1 MTAGIALD
9 GNGLP
14 HGLGELLGSLAADDE
29 PGFAVGIYSSG
40 GLAGVATAG
49 CAIPEH
55 GVPVTERTV
64 FEIAS
69 VSKHI
74 TAACM
79 LLLAGDGVIDLDDDI
94 RGKLPELALGQ
105 AVTLRQCL
113 THTAGLRDYLSLCD
127 VAGIPLAGIGEDRAM
142 DLISGQHDLDFTPGS
157 AFSYSNSGYVLA
169 AALVRRTTGMSL
181 AAFASERVFG
191 PLGMT
196 ATAFRDDVGVPVP
209 RLAGGYLAVPAGP
222 VPASTV
228 PASPVPASTVLASTA
243 ATGFRRADVTEN
255 VVGDGGCVTSLRD
268 LAAWHAFMTKG
279 AVLGTD
285 VRDGLLA
292 GAVLGAGPASGY
304 ALGLAGIEIGGEA
317 AWWHSG
323 SWAGYRSAVIYVPG
337 LCAGVSVLANR
348 NDRYA
353 SYIAAAAVTAMIT
366 GAGAGTCYASV
377 AGFPAPAG
385 QAAEAAAAAAGLW
398 HAPALDLFAEFKA
411 RDGRLV
417 VPDQDGAQEYLLATD
432 GRWHGIGTSAG
443 GTFTHRGDALVAGW
457 GLSAGLEDRCVRVSP
472 AHNGPSDPGLP
483 SGFFLNKELRAY
495 ASIQA
500 EQLPA
505 AEITIGL
512 ARPRALVPA
521 GPGVWRAAAGGAL
534 TVRLAD
540 DGDGLLISV
549 PGAHR
554 LRFSPVADPGQLAV
568 PRGMRAG
575 L

>member
-1 MTAGIALD
+1 MASGITLD

-14 HGLGELLGSLAADDE
+14 RGLRELLGSLAAGDE

-79 LLLAGDGVIDLDDDI
+79 LLLSSDGTASLDDDI
-94 RGKLPELALGQ
+94 RDKLPELALRE

-113 THTAGLRDYLSLCD
+113 THTAGLRDYLSLCG
-127 VAGIPLAGIGEDRAM
+127 VAGIPLAGVGEDRAM
-142 DLISGQHDLDFTPGS
+142 DLIIGQRDLDFAPGT

-181 AAFASERVFG
+181 AQFAGERVFG

-196 ATAFRDDVGVPVP
+196 ATAFRDDVGVPVQ
-209 RLAGGYLAVPAGP
+209 RLAGGYLAVS
-222 VPASTV
+222 ASTG
-228 PASPVPASTVLASTA
+228 PA
-243 ATGFRRADVTEN
+243 GFRRADVTEN
-255 VVGDGGCVTSLRD
+255 VVGDGGCVTNLED
-268 LAAWHAFMTKG
+268 LAGWHGFMASG
-279 AVLGTD
+279 AVLGTE

-292 GAVLGAGPASGY
+292 GQVFGGDWSGY
-304 ALGLAGIEIGGEA
+304 ALGLAAVRIGDEA

-323 SWAGYRSAVIYVPG
+323 SWAGYRSAVIYVPDLG
-337 LCAGVSVLANR
+337 VGVSVLANR

-353 SYIAAAAVTAMIT
+353 SYIAAAAARALVTGEDAR
-366 GAGAGTCYASV
+366 AGYAAASGV
-377 AGFPAPAG
+377 PARAG
-385 QAAEAAAAAAGLW
+385 QAAAAAAGTAGLW
-398 HAPALDLFAEFKA
+398 HAPALDLFAAFQA

-417 VPDQDGAQEYLLATD
+417 APEQDGDQEYLLGTD
-432 GRWHGIGTSAG
+432 GRWHGTGTSAG
-443 GTFTHRGDALVAGW
+443 GTFTRRGDTLMAGW
-457 GLSAGLEDRCVRVSP
+457 GLSAGLRDRWVRAGAAP
-472 AHNGPSDPGLP
+472 QGPPDPGLP

-500 EQLPA
+500 DESPVA
-505 AEITIGL
+505 AITIGL
-512 ARPRALVPA
+512 APPRSLVPA
-521 GPGVWRAAAGGAL
+521 GPGVWRAATGGAL

-540 DGDGLLISV
+540 EDHGLLISV
-549 PGAHR
+549 PGVHHLA
-554 LRFSPVADPGQLAV
+554 FSPAADPGVLAV
-568 PRGMRAG
+568 PRGLRAG
-575 L
+575 SAREAGEGEDSERPVIAA